1 MPSYNLVGEAS
12 DCRSLVEE
20 FRGRPEAQLLGRLA
34 SEFERLAVESDWP
47 LGFHLDDSV
56 YFAQR
61 AAQEVTAAVK
71 AEHPKAR
78 LAHLKMA
85 QRYDKFSRAIL
96 EHRGSEH

>member
-1 MPSYNLVGEAS
+1 MPSYSLVGEAS

-20 FRGRPEAQLLGRLA
+20 FRGRPEARLLRRLA
-34 SEFERLAVESDWP
+34 SEFERLAVERDWP
-47 LGFHLDDSV
+47 LGFHGDDGR

-61 AAQEVTAAVK
+61 AAQEVTAAVQ

-85 QRYDKFSRAIL
+85 RRYDGLSRAIRGQ
-96 EHRGSEH
+96 RGSEH